1 MHSQAMDLA
10 YRPFSNGSFTK
21 AAVVGVEADA
31 EVMDQFGLAQGM
43 IHLRMGS
50 HQQWSWHAVVIH
62 YEVA

>member
-50 HQQWSWHAVVIH
+50 HQQWS
-62 YEVA
+62 